1 MQAAAC
7 PPLAPAPA
15 PLAAPARVVGPNA
28 LVAVGDAGGAATG
41 ASPALPAG
49 APSGEAGRLP
59 AAAPAAAPGAS
70 SGSAGASAA
79 MPHPS
84 QPRAS
89 GGGTAAAAL
98 GLLPRGTTVVVQP
111 GTQYAPREDFSFD
124 DICALAQR
132 IEKGEVLMAWLK
144 QQDDQGRPKYGIAR
158 STPS

>member
-1 MQAAAC
+1 
-7 PPLAPAPA
+7 
-15 PLAAPARVVGPNA
+15 
-28 LVAVGDAGGAATG
+28 
-41 ASPALPAG
+41 
-49 APSGEAGRLP
+49 
-59 AAAPAAAPGAS
+59 
-70 SGSAGASAA
+70 

-158 STPS
+158 STPRASCRLPRMRAAAVRARRARRARRAWRAWRARRGRMRGRRMRERRRRRRRRRRGSK